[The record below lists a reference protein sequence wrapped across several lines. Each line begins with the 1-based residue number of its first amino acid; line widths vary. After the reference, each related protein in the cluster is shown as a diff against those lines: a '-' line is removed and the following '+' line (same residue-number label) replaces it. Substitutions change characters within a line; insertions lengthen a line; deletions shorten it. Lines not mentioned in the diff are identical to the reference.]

1 MILNERLRRL
11 RKERGLTQVQTAE
24 HLSIAWR
31 NYQRLERDGNAPSFL
46 TFVKAAEF
54 FGVSLDYLA
63 GRTDARE
70 VNRGTCPPA
79 GPEHRIILEAEVEA
93 PDTVEPLLRRVIS
106 AALEAEGMDL
116 PCEINVL
123 LTDDEGIRE
132 INREQRRID
141 APTDV
146 LSFPLVDYESPAD
159 FDHVEEAVEDYF
171 NPETGELMLGDI
183 VISVDKVEEQAE
195 KYGHSQTREL
205 AFLTAHS
212 MLHLCGYDH
221 MEEEERLEMERRQR
235 EILDMR
241 GYKR

>member
-1 MILNERLRRL
+1 MIFNERLRRL
-11 RKERGLTQVQTAE
+11 RKERGLTQAQTAE

-31 NYQRLERDGNAPSFL
+31 NYQRLEKDGNAPSFL

-123 LTDDEGIRE
+123 LTDDEGIHQVNLDMRGVD
-132 INREQRRID
+132 R
-141 APTDV
+141 PTDV
-146 LSFPLVDYESPAD
+146 LSFPMFDLSPGEKPGEEHEDPDTGLVP
-159 FDHVEEAVEDYF
+159 
-171 NPETGELMLGDI
+171 LGDMC
-183 VISVDKVEEQAE
+183 ISLERAAAQAE
-195 KYGHSQTREL
+195 EYGHSVEREL
-205 AFLTAHS
+205 GYLAVHS
-212 MLHLCGYDH
+212 VLHLLGYDH
-221 MEEEERLEMERRQR
+221 MDEGPMKAQMRRREEHILEGLGIRR
-235 EILDMR
+235 
-241 GYKR
+241 G